1 MTEERPPIIV
11 IERNPELDNEE
22 SINIAIGIDHD
33 ASEQEMMAGFVALFD
48 EMMKDEDLLHAFMG
62 GLEVHTRMW
71 LNAIKRRNGIPQHMG
86 ILFHVL
92 VDGSVKA
99 EPHAKDRY
107 TFFRVKDD
115 KMAKL
120 LKSIRSI
127 PVTGSEVKP

>member
-1 MTEERPPIIV
+1 MTKSRKLYKKHKHREYCPDPEEGTIYADDR
-11 IERNPELDNEE
+11 
-22 SINIAIGIDHD
+22 
-33 ASEQEMMAGFVALFD
+33 MVAHVTPAD
-48 EMMKDEDLLHAFMG
+48 VRR
-62 GLEVHTRMW
+62 LEVHTRTR

-92 VDGSVKA
+92 VDGSVKVK
-99 EPHAKDRY
+99 PGVKDRY